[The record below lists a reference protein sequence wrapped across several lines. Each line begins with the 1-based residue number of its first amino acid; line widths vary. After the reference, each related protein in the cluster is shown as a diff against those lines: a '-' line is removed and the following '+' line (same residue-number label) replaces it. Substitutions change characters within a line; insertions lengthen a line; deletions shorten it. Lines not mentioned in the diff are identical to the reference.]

1 MEYFVNQVDVVQNI
15 IKILK
20 DNFPVLL
27 DVDLTPQTALLSS
40 GLIDSFAMV
49 ILLSSLEQEYSISVD
64 TNTLDVM
71 LFETAESMSRIVLD
85 RQFHTT

>member
-1 MEYFVNQVDVVQNI
+1 MNQVDVVQNI

-85 RQFHTT
+85 RQFHIT